1 MKKLPLIAFLGII
14 SAGYVASGCSSSS
27 KGKVQTDSAT
37 SVDSEAAR
45 LDSLRQDSIARRN
58 FTTPDLAFN
67 ELHGHV
73 AKCEWGS
80 ESEWYYPTVHSYSNE
95 GILKNSKGEYTHTYD
110 RNKEGLII
118 ADEEDFVKTT
128 YKWSDNRISSKQLE
142 YCEGETAYGNGAT
155 HYFYNSDGVLTHT
168 TTDGGEGENGKM
180 RNMKTVYSDYQ
191 FDEMGNW
198 ISRKSTTTYQVDE
211 YGDGSWNNR
220 TDSDKEVRV
229 ITYYDS
235 EVGKDRQGLLSRL
248 REQREKS
255 IGSEARQETKNNIPD
270 WMQGVWHLDI
280 NGPNGISVAN
290 YTITIDG
297 DYATMLDGR
306 QTKYSGECHIDNG
319 KLYLGSSSSFDIN
332 GQSLYYRQYRLTKDG
347 GSSSWSGSFRTDSD
361 VMRYL
366 IDRTFYSDSHRM
378 SFTYNSCKIDGYA
391 VSGAPRISSFSST
404 SATIVVNPIGGGR
417 AVYLYLNASNGTINY
432 EGDIFRAR

>member
-1 MKKLPLIAFLGII
+1 MKKLPLIAFLAII

-27 KGKVQTDSAT
+27 KGKVQTDSTT

-95 GILKNSKGEYTHTYD
+95 GVLENSKVGENSLKST
-110 RNKEGLII
+110 RNKDGQII
-118 ADEEDFVKTT
+118 AMEDDGAKFV
-128 YKWSDNRISSKQLE
+128 YEWSDNRISSEQLE

-235 EVGKDRQGLLSRL
+235 EIGKDRQGLLSRL
-248 REQREKS
+248 REQRENKIKVES
-255 IGSEARQETKNNIPD
+255 TNAAQQNDSKGPE
-270 WMQGVWHLDI
+270 WI
-280 NGPNGISVAN
+280 NGTWVYKGYVSTRMGTMYVNVA
-290 YTITIDG
+290 
-297 DYATMLDGR
+297 L
-306 QTKYSGECHIDNG
+306 E
-319 KLYLGSSSSFDIN
+319 
-332 GQSLYYRQYRLTKDG
+332 
-347 GSSSWSGSFRTDSD
+347 
-361 VMRYL
+361 
-366 IDRTFYSDSHRM
+366 IDRERQMLVCVEGRDVLESGKYKVYNGEIHCNSTYYELDEANHR
-378 SFTYNSCKIDGYA
+378 IDFGD
-391 VSGAPRISSFSST
+391 G
-404 SATIVVNPIGGGR
+404 
-417 AVYLYLNASNGTINY
+417 VYLHKK
-432 EGDIFRAR
+432 

>member
-1 MKKLPLIAFLGII
+1 MKKLPLIAFLAII

-27 KGKVQTDSAT
+27 KKVQNDST
-37 SVDSEAAR
+37 VSVDSEAAR

-67 ELHGHV
+67 DLHGHV

-80 ESEWYYPTVHSYSNE
+80 ESFTFDENGRWTNE
-95 GILKNSKGEYTHTYD
+95 PQWNKFDRQYCPDRTKHPKVI
-110 RNKEGLII
+110 RNKEGYITRI
-118 ADEEDFVKTT
+118 YWECDADYEYEDISWKDGKVSTLFLSTYIYDENGLPISRTNEEEFDSQVSATYCNYEIDGMGNWVKRDVVEKITDT
-128 YKWSDNRISSKQLE
+128 YQNSVRYEKKS
-142 YCEGETAYGNGAT
+142 ETRTITY
-155 HYFYNSDGVLTHT
+155 YNSDG
-168 TTDGGEGENGKM
+168 GKHIIIP
-180 RNMKTVYSDYQ
+180 NNAKQNEALQTV
-191 FDEMGNW
+191 
-198 ISRKSTTTYQVDE
+198 KS
-211 YGDGSWNNR
+211 
-220 TDSDKEVRV
+220 
-229 ITYYDS
+229 YDQ
-235 EVGKDRQGLLSRL
+235 K
-248 REQREKS
+248 REQEEAKS
-255 IGSEARQETKNNIPD
+255 RVPD
-270 WMQGVWHLDI
+270 WMQGTWHLDI
-280 NGPNGISVAN
+280 NGPGGIAVAN
-290 YTITIDG
+290 YTLTIDG

-319 KLYLGSSSSFDIN
+319 KLYLGSSFSFDIN

-366 IDRTFYSDSHRM
+366 TDRTFYSDSHRM

-391 VSGAPRISSFSST
+391 VSGAPRISNFSSS

-432 EGDIFRAR
+432 DGDTFYAR

>member
-1 MKKLPLIAFLGII
+1 MKKLPLIAFLAII

-27 KGKVQTDSAT
+27 KGKVQTDSTT

-67 ELHGHV
+67 DLHGDV
-73 AKCEWGS
+73 KKC
-80 ESEWYYPTVHSYSNE
+80 VCDNNE
-95 GILKNSKGEYTHTYD
+95 YLTYTYD
-110 RNKEGLII
+110 
-118 ADEEDFVKTT
+118 
-128 YKWSDNRISSKQLE
+128 
-142 YCEGETAYGNGAT
+142 
-155 HYFYNSDGVLTHT
+155 
-168 TTDGGEGENGKM
+168 ENGKWTNEPQWDNFDKQNCPDRTKHPKVK
-180 RNMKTVYSDYQ
+180 RNSEGYITRVYFECDADYEFEDVSWKDGRVKTRFISTYTYDNDLVITQESEEEYDTQVTYTYCNYEV
-191 FDEMGNW
+191 DGMGNW
-198 ISRKSTTTYQVDE
+198 VKRDVVEKI
-211 YGDGSWNNR
+211 
-220 TDSDKEVRV
+220 TDSCQNTVRYEKLTETRN
-229 ITYYDS
+229 ITYHKS
-235 EVGKDRQGLLSRL
+235 NGEGRITIPNNAKQ
-248 REQREKS
+248 EQALQALKS
-255 IGSEARQETKNNIPD
+255 YSQKKEQEEAKNTIPD

-280 NGPNGISVAN
+280 NGPHGISVAN

-347 GSSSWSGSFRTDSD
+347 GSSTWSGSFRTDSD

-366 IDRTFYSDSHRM
+366 TDRTFYSDSHRM

-391 VSGAPRISSFSST
+391 VSGAPHISNFSSS

-417 AVYLYLNASNGTINY
+417 AVYLYLNASKGTINY
-432 EGDIFRAR
+432 EGDIFRTR

>member
-1 MKKLPLIAFLGII
+1 MKKLPLIAFLAII
-14 SAGYVASGCSSSS
+14 SAGYVASGCSSS
-27 KGKVQTDSAT
+27 KGKAQNDSTT

-67 ELHGHV
+67 DLHGHV
-73 AKCEWGS
+73 AKCESGS
-80 ESEWYYPTVHSYSNE
+80 ESELYYPAVYSYNTDGVLE
-95 GILKNSKGEYTHTYD
+95 NSKVGENSLKST
-110 RNKEGLII
+110 RNKDGQII
-118 ADEEDFVKTT
+118 AMEGDGAKFV
-128 YKWSDNRISSKQLE
+128 YKWSDDRISSKQLE

-220 TDSDKEVRV
+220 TDTDKEVRV

-235 EVGKDRQGLLSRL
+235 EIGKDRQGLLSRL

-290 YTITIDG
+290 YTMTIDG

-319 KLYLGSSSSFDIN
+319 KLYLGSSFSFDIN

-347 GSSSWSGSFRTDSD
+347 GSYSWSGRFSIESD

-366 IDRTFYSDSHRM
+366 TARTFYSSSHRM
-378 SFTYNSCKIDGYA
+378 AFTYNSVTIDGYA
-391 VSGAPRISSFSST
+391 VSGAPRISNFTST
-404 SATIVVNPIGGGR
+404 TATIAVSPMGGGR
-417 AVYLYLNASNGTINY
+417 TVYLNLNAPNGTINY
-432 EGDIFRAR
+432 EGDTFYAR

>member
-1 MKKLPLIAFLGII
+1 MKKLPLIAFLAII
-14 SAGYVASGCSSSS
+14 SAGYVASGCSSS
-27 KGKVQTDSAT
+27 KGKAQNDSTT

-80 ESEWYYPTVHSYSNE
+80 ESF
-95 GILKNSKGEYTHTYD
+95 TYD
-110 RNKEGLII
+110 ENGRWTNEPQWNKFDRQYCPDRTKHPKVIRNKEGYITRI
-118 ADEEDFVKTT
+118 YWECDADYEYEDISWNNGKVKTRFIST
-128 YKWSDNRISSKQLE
+128 YYYDNDLLITQENEEE
-142 YCEGETAYGNGAT
+142 YDTQVSYTYCNYVI
-155 HYFYNSDGVLTHT
+155 DG
-168 TTDGGEGENGKM
+168 
-180 RNMKTVYSDYQ
+180 
-191 FDEMGNW
+191 MGNW
-198 ISRKSTTTYQVDE
+198 VERDIIEKIVDPYQNSVKYDKRTETRTISYYKSNGEGRTTIP
-211 YGDGSWNNR
+211 NNAKQEQALQALKS
-220 TDSDKEVRV
+220 DSQKKEQ
-229 ITYYDS
+229 
-235 EVGKDRQGLLSRL
+235 E
-248 REQREKS
+248 
-255 IGSEARQETKNNIPD
+255 EAKNNIPD

-290 YTITIDG
+290 YTMTIDG

-319 KLYLGSSSSFDIN
+319 KLYLGSSFSFDIN

-366 IDRTFYSDSHRM
+366 TDRTFYSDSHRM

-391 VSGAPRISSFSST
+391 VSGAPRISNFSSS

-432 EGDIFRAR
+432 DGDTFYAR